1 MDSPLIGLIP
11 IVVFILI
18 AWAIS
23 RAIKRYSN
31 KHPPVV
37 LDESAGIGGWLLLLI
52 FGLMFFGPLM
62 GFGRVGSAFT
72 SVESQ
77 HPHLKEV
84 AAWGLYKSAAWVAYL
99 VVCCLS
105 FYAGLGLLKGR
116 DISVVKRAKI
126 LLWVIGPVASLFI
139 GLGLPIMFLGEI
151 MSFDPNTV
159 GEFIGSLIASLIG
172 AAIWTAY
179 LTKSKRVRATYGDAL
194 SRSETQTVI
203 EETPKMGIA
212 LKAYFNPHLLW
223 QKRLLRIWL
232 VLGLPFSIYLG
243 YEAYDA
249 HQWVHKW
256 NQYDREHQ
264 EAVAVREQGGQ
275 RTLHE
280 DPFWKSRIYAIDS
293 EHNRDRYVIW
303 SLMAFFS
310 HLFLLILYKIGRWV
324 WGGTEPS
331 E

>member
-37 LDESAGIGGWLLLLI
+37 LDDTAGIGGWLLLLI
-52 FGLMFFGPLM
+52 CGLMFLGPIM
-62 GFGRVGSAFT
+62 GFGRLGSDFT
-72 SVESQ
+72 SAESQ

-84 AAWGLYKSAAWVAYL
+84 AAWGLYKSAAWGTYL

-116 DISVVKRAKI
+116 NISVVKRAKI
-126 LLWVIGPVASLFI
+126 LLWAIGPVASLFI
-139 GLGLPIMFLGEI
+139 GLALPIMFFGET
-151 MSFDPNTV
+151 SSDPNAV
-159 GEFIGSLIASLIG
+159 GEFIGTLIASIIS

-179 LTKSKRVRATYGDAL
+179 LSKSKRVRATYGDVL
-194 SRSETQTVI
+194 SRSGNQTVI
-203 EETPKMGIA
+203 EETPKMGTA

-223 QKRLLRIWL
+223 EKRLWRIWL
-232 VLGLPFSIYLG
+232 VLALPFSIYFG

-249 HQWVHKW
+249 HQWIGRWKQH
-256 NQYDREHQ
+256 DREYV
-264 EAVAVREQGGQ
+264 EAIKTKEQGGPRDFIREQ
-275 RTLHE
+275 YSDAYT
-280 DPFWKSRIYAIDS
+280 FAMDS
-293 EHNRDRYVIW
+293 EYRRDRYVNW
-303 SLMAFFS
+303 SLAALFS
-310 HLFLLILYKIGRWV
+310 HLIVFIFFKIGCWV
-324 WGGTEPS
+324 WSGKKLRE
-331 E
+331 